1 MREQFI
7 VNSKAHILR
16 REEEDKIDASQTY
29 LSMLA
34 LTYLYSS
41 ANSLSPSF
49 APTGAHLSP
58 DGLLSLLSSEF
69 STSSLSQSAA
79 RECRRSLSI
88 ASLSLSHVAS
98 PISCSANNN
107 TQAYRSDVSRGRR
120 YSRHIVY
127 VP

>member
-1 MREQFI
+1 MAC
-7 VNSKAHILR
+7 VLR
-16 REEEDKIDASQTY
+16 REREDETNASWTY
-29 LSMLA
+29 FSTLA

-69 STSSLSQSAA
+69 STSSFSQSTA
-79 RECRRSLSI
+79 RECRECRWSSI
-88 ASLSLSHVAS
+88 VSLSLSYAVSPTSCLKSTIHQHIDLRIRRAAS
-98 PISCSANNN
+98 P
-107 TQAYRSDVSRGRR
+107 R
-120 YSRHIVY
+120 YSRRNVY